1 MKKLQNHRIGVDQG
15 DVLLFS
21 DFEDGGDMWEGS
33 GARRASREV
42 RFSEPYRLPP
52 TVHVGLSMWDMDQT
66 TNSRTDVRAEEVSEQ
81 GFNLVFR
88 TWGDTRIAR
97 ARAVWLS
104 IGEVAHNDDWDIG

>member
-21 DFEDGGDMWEGS
+21 DFEDGGEMWVGTGERS
-33 GARRASREV
+33 ASVEV
-42 RFSEPYRLPP
+42 RFSETYRSLPA
-52 TVHVGLSMWDMDQT
+52 VHVSLSMWDMDQT
-66 TNSRTDVRAEEVSEQ
+66 TNSRADVRAEEVTTQ
-81 GFNLVFR
+81 GFNIVLR

>member
-21 DFEDGGDMWEGS
+21 DFEDGGEMWVGTGE
-33 GARRASREV
+33 RRASVEV
-42 RFSEPYRLPP
+42 RFSETYRSPP
-52 TVHVGLSMWDMDQT
+52 AVHVSLSMWDMDQT
-66 TNSRTDVRAEEVSEQ
+66 TNSRADVRAEEVTTQ
-81 GFNLVFR
+81 GFNIVLR

-104 IGEVAHNDDWDIG
+104 IGEVAHTDDWDFE